1 MGQVEGGD
9 AQGPEAAEHGED
21 AKAQVVPRGHHE
33 EVVLTL
39 CVTGV
44 VALPERWGGRAGLP
58 GVSPSSPEAG
68 VRPGKPSWQVCVPHR
83 KRKTPRTGSGLFHG
97 RLNLTDPADLWD
109 GVWTAG

>member
-1 MGQVEGGD
+1 MGQVEGSD

-33 EVVLTL
+33 EVVLAL

-44 VALPERWGGRAGLP
+44 VALPGEMGMESEVTRGLSIIP
-58 GVSPSSPEAG
+58 RSGAQA
-68 VRPGKPSWQVCVPHR
+68 WQALLASVCPPQEEKNPKDGLWVAPREIKPHR
-83 KRKTPRTGSGLFHG
+83 
-97 RLNLTDPADLWD
+97 PADLWD